1 MVWIESPALRTHDP
15 LAPLLED
22 GVIESVEA
30 RLASGK
36 EADVWIVGHEG
47 KLVAAKV
54 YKDRETRSFKNNATY
69 RDGRKVNDTRVQ
81 RAMDRKS
88 RFGRRAAEEDWKER
102 EHLALVKLHAA
113 GVRVP
118 RPLLFCQGVLLTEI
132 VLDAAGDPAPRLID
146 TAVPA
151 GKSAIWYADLR
162 RQIVLMLT
170 CDVIHGDLSPY
181 NVLAARGGPT
191 LIDFPQVIGAAH
203 NRSAERFFR
212 RDVESIRAFFVA
224 ADPSLTATAGDAD
237 EIWQAWERREL
248 KSDFVPAGR
257 TDTG

>member
-1 MVWIESPALRTHDP
+1 
-15 LAPLLED
+15 LAPLLEE
-22 GVIESVEA
+22 GLIESVEA
-30 RLASGK
+30 RVASGK
-36 EADVWIVGHEG
+36 EADVWIVCREG

-54 YKDRETRSFKNNATY
+54 YKDRETRSFKQNAVY

-102 EHLALVKLHAA
+102 EHLALRKLHAA

-118 RPLLFCQGVLLTEI
+118 RPLLFCYGVLLTEL
-132 VLDAAGDPAPRLID
+132 VVDAAGDPAPRLID

-151 GKSAIWYADLR
+151 GRAAGWYSDLR
-162 RQIVLMLT
+162 RQVVVMLT

-181 NVLAARGGPT
+181 NVLVARDGPT
-191 LIDFPQVIGAAH
+191 LIDFPQVVGAAH

-212 RDVESIRAFFVA
+212 RDLEAIRAFFVA
-224 ADPSLTATAGDAD
+224 ADPTLASTDGDAT
-237 EIWQAWERREL
+237 EIWQAYARREL
-248 KSDFVPAGR
+248 TSDFVPARPISG
-257 TDTG
+257 